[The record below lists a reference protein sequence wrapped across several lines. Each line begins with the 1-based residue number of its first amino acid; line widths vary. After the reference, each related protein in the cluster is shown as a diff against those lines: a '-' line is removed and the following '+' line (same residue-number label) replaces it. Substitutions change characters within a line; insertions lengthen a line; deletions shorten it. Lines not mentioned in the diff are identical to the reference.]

1 MASHFNILAREIPW
15 TEEPAGLQSVRSQRV
30 GPDPLGWYLCRLTSV
45 LLDKEWWGGGLPLRM
60 YVLQKQIRE
69 GREFFLMSVPSQLAS
84 AQNNTGAK
92 VAYLGLA
99 YSATLQ

>member
-1 MASHFNILAREIPW
+1 MQKLQKMWAQSLSWEDALEEEMATHSNILAREIPW

-60 YVLQKQIRE
+60 YVLQK
-69 GREFFLMSVPSQLAS
+69 
-84 AQNNTGAK
+84 
-92 VAYLGLA
+92 
-99 YSATLQ
+99 